1 MAQEDIVTLLLLIS
15 PILVIQIGV
24 VIYALL
30 DLRKRKKV
38 KGDRWV
44 WGLILILSAFSL
56 PAGLILAGVYFFWG
70 RHPDET
76 ADSWMEDNQ

>member
-15 PILVIQIGV
+15 PILIVQLGV

-44 WGLILILSAFSL
+44 WGLILILGAFSL
-56 PAGLILAGVYFFWG
+56 PAGLILAAVYLFWG
-70 RHPDET
+70 RHPDEPV
-76 ADSWMEDNQ
+76 DSWMEDRQ